1 MAPKAK
7 AKAQAGGAAAKAKV
21 KVQAKANAITNLAG
35 APIHAGTSGPLLS
48 TPSISVHTSLS
59 PVPVLV
65 QFLTVLNWTL
75 ICGSDCAAFGLLLQH
90 AHSAPPSLAATVL
103 HTVWRLFLG

>member
-21 KVQAKANAITNLAG
+21 KVEAKGNLAG

-103 HTVWRLFLG
+103 HTVWRLSLG